1 MNCQHCRRPRH
12 PRVYQNGVDSSG
24 NKIIVDESGVGGRQT
39 EPGECNRRS
48 AAGLHECMKIELEFL
63 REVRAGQAKTITKLH
78 DDNQVLKKTVAD
90 MTVDLKKAEERE
102 KCPLVKV
109 PEFDWVAHAA
119 EELKY
124 WISRT
129 FGIKIWSDTTE
140 RCTRILEEVIE
151 LAQAHSLPKELVY
164 KLTERVYSREVGDQ
178 RQETAGVFTTLVA
191 YAGATGTSLKEVTE
205 AQMNVLRTT
214 PVQHFRNKQ
223 LAKHADGVALSP
235 EPAIG
240 DV

>member
-1 MNCQHCRRPRH
+1 MKCAHCLRPRH
-12 PRVYQNGVDSSG
+12 PRVYENGMDSSG
-24 NKIIVDESGVGGRQT
+24 NKIIVDESGVGGRQV

-48 AAGLHECMKIELEFL
+48 AAGLHECMKIELEHL
-63 REVRAGQAKTITKLH
+63 RQVRTTQAKTITKFH
-78 DDNQVLKKTVAD
+78 EDNQVLKKTVDALV
-90 MTVDLKKAEERE
+90 VDIKKAEERE
-102 KCPLVKV
+102 KHPLMKV
-109 PEFDWVAHAA
+109 PEFDWVVYAA
-119 EELKY
+119 EEMKY

-140 RCTRILEEVIE
+140 RCTRVLEEVIE

-178 RQETAGVFTTLVA
+178 RQEAAGVFTTLVA

-205 AQMNVLRTT
+205 VQLNVLRNT

-223 LAKHADGVALSP
+223 LAKHADGVALPP
-235 EPAIG
+235 EPATG